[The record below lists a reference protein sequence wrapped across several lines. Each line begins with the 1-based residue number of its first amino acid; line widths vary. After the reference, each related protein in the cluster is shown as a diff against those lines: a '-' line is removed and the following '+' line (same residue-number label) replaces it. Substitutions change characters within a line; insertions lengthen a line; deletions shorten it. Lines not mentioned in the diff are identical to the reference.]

1 MGAQRESCSRGRR
14 RSPLHTHSLREHHL
28 AELYPTAASDERML
42 LGMLVTQPDLI
53 EDGRVTWLVAAAN
66 MSIGIALIAF
76 NLILFDIFV
85 RGHYSRWPL
94 YASVAV
100 LGFESLVCFFAGSDE
115 WTEGNV
121 VDIYSVHARYAI
133 ERCAIGALNIL
144 ASIVL
149 LLRRSGWVWWLVIG
163 MQVGILVLA
172 EIEAQGIRSNSP
184 GWAGFSYFPLISQF
198 LLFAFRMAQGRL
210 KSPIDRNLTPYLT
223 P

>member
-1 MGAQRESCSRGRR
+1 M
-14 RSPLHTHSLREHHL
+14 L
-28 AELYPTAASDERML
+28 AFE
-42 LGMLVTQPDLI
+42 PDLI
-53 EDGRVTWLVAAAN
+53 EDGRVYLTWLMAAAYA
-66 MSIGIALIAF
+66 SIGIALIACVLMF
-76 NLILFDIFV
+76 FDIFA

-100 LGFESLVCFFAGSDE
+100 LGCESMVCFFAGSNE
-115 WTEGNV
+115 WTEQWTEGNV
-121 VDIYSVHARYAI
+121 VGIYSVHVRFAI
-133 ERCAIGALNIL
+133 ELCAIAALNIL

-172 EIEAQGIRSNSP
+172 EIEAQVIDANAP
-184 GWAGFSYFPLISQF
+184 GWSAFSYFPLISLF

-210 KSPIDRNLTPYLT
+210 KLPLDRNPTPYLT

>member
-1 MGAQRESCSRGRR
+1 M
-14 RSPLHTHSLREHHL
+14 L
-28 AELYPTAASDERML
+28 AF
-42 LGMLVTQPDLI
+42 QPDLI
-53 EDGRVTWLVAAAN
+53 EDGRVYLTWLMAAAYA
-66 MSIGIALIAF
+66 SIGIALIACVLMF
-76 NLILFDIFV
+76 FDIFV

-100 LGFESLVCFFAGSDE
+100 LGCVSMVCFFAGSNE
-115 WTEGNV
+115 WTEQWTEGNV
-121 VDIYSVHARYAI
+121 VGIYSVHVRFAI
-133 ERCAIGALNIL
+133 ELCAIGALNIL

-172 EIEAQGIRSNSP
+172 EIEAQVIDANAP
-184 GWAGFSYFPLISQF
+184 GWSAFSYFSLISLF

-210 KSPIDRNLTPYLT
+210 KLPLDRNPTAYLT